1 MSHGIEHVD
10 VNGWLPTA
18 TVHNGIA
25 YLSGVVPAEG
35 STVADQTRSVLE
47 QIDERLARCGTSK
60 VNLLEVTIWLSD
72 IATFGEM
79 NPVYISWLEG
89 IAPPA
94 RACVEAK
101 LARPEWAV
109 EIRVSAVIPK

>member
-1 MSHGIEHVD
+1 MSHGIDHID

-35 STVADQTRSVLE
+35 VAVADQTRSVLD

-60 VNLLEVTIWLSD
+60 DNLLEVSIWLSD
-72 IATFGEM
+72 IAAFGEM
-79 NPVYISWLEG
+79 NPVYIAWLDG
-89 IAPPA
+89 IPPPA

-101 LARPEWAV
+101 LARPEWTV